1 MRTKLKAEIENL
13 KAIIAVE
20 ATAEG
25 MDENVEDNEILFSS
39 ICVESRLYDNIMV
52 LMLRAV
58 KFR

>member
-20 ATAEG
+20 AAAEG

-39 ICVESRLYDNIMV
+39 ICVESRERTETSL
-52 LMLRAV
+52 
-58 KFR
+58 

>member
-20 ATAEG
+20 AAAEG

-39 ICVESRLYDNIMV
+39 ICMERDYMITSWSSC
-52 LMLRAV
+52 
-58 KFR
+58 